1 MYDASNGAYETRL
14 KDVYKFLEDANF
26 KVYFK
31 GQHKGVCTTKYVV
44 VASAGDTK
52 LPNISS
58 VQNTIEIMCYVPVRV
73 ASELEEFC
81 DQVKEAM
88 KGMYPMIINQY
99 NDIGDFVDDDIKA
112 VMRTIQYKF
121 YKKIER

>member
-1 MYDASNGAYETRL
+1 MYDASYGAYESRL
-14 KDVYKFLEDANF
+14 KDIRKFLENRGF
-26 KVYFK
+26 EVYFRS
-31 GQHKGVCTTKYVV
+31 QHKGACVSKYVV

-52 LPNISS
+52 LPYVSS
-58 VQNTIEIMCYVPVRV
+58 VQNTVEIMCYVPVRV

-81 DQVKEAM
+81 DQVKEAI

-99 NDIGDFVDDDIKA
+99 NDIGDFIDDDIKA

>member
-1 MYDASNGAYETRL
+1 MYDASYGAYESRL
-14 KDVYKFLEDANF
+14 KDIRRFLENREF
-26 KVYFK
+26 EVYFRS
-31 GQHKGVCTTKYVV
+31 QHKGACVSKYVV
-44 VASAGDTK
+44 IASDGDTK
-52 LPNISS
+52 LPNVSS
-58 VQNTIEIMCYVPVRV
+58 VQNTVEIMCYVPVRV

-99 NDIGDFVDDDIKA
+99 NDIGDYIDDDIKA

>member
-1 MYDASNGAYETRL
+1 MYDASYGAYESRL
-14 KDVYKFLEDANF
+14 KDIRKFLENREF
-26 KVYFK
+26 EVYFR
-31 GQHKGVCTTKYVV
+31 GQHKGTCVSKYVV

-52 LPNISS
+52 LPYVSS
-58 VQNTIEIMCYVPVRV
+58 VQNTVEIMCYVPVRV

-99 NDIGDFVDDDIKA
+99 NDIGDFIDDDIKA